1 MIMDN
6 LLLFDGSVSS
16 AGALSGTTITS
27 GWANPATPATY
38 TSANT
43 IDTSQIAG
51 AATAQGRDIGIGD
64 DPALLLLV
72 TAMTAITGSANST
85 LQIALAA
92 APDGGSGTPGSF
104 VVIAQSPAYAV
115 GTGGIAAGTE
125 LFRIPVPASLSSA
138 SPKFY
143 QVQYIVGTANIS
155 AGSVLATIILDRE
168 GLGPNLA
175 YQQGIPAATLKYM

>member
-16 AGALSGTTITS
+16 GGALSGSVITTA
-27 GWANPATPATY
+27 WANPATPATY
-38 TSANT
+38 TSVNT
-43 IDTSQIAG
+43 IDTSQIAST
-51 AATAQGRDIGIGD
+51 AAAQGRDIGIGD

-72 TAMTAITGSANST
+72 INPTAITGSANST

-92 APDGGSGTPGSF
+92 APDGGGGTPGTYT
-104 VVIAQSPAYAV
+104 VIGQSPAYAV

-125 LFRIPVPASLSSA
+125 LFRIPIPASLSSA

-155 AGSVLATIILDRE
+155 AGSVLATIVLDRE

-175 YQQGIPAATLKYM
+175 YAQGIPSATLKYM